1 MEEFLGMTGLERY
14 KGIQHVAYL
23 LLFLLRARG
32 FLIGHPK
39 EFNVRTMQGAALL
52 HFSVTDGQ
60 SVSLSILLLITVSD
74 TPRWVTSR
82 QSAQLGVAE
91 VFFWGGGGGVNS
103 AYRRFDVLPR
113 NLAHIQVQL
122 PEEVTCYGI
131 QTIILVRNVTMLN
144 TTQQLHLFKCC
155 ECCLVLQ
162 YPKIL

>member
-91 VFFWGGGGGVNS
+91 VFFGGGEGGLI
-103 AYRRFDVLPR
+103 R
-113 NLAHIQVQL
+113 HIDGLMYCQGIWRTYSFLRKSHVTESKQL
-122 PEEVTCYGI
+122 
-131 QTIILVRNVTMLN
+131 
-144 TTQQLHLFKCC
+144 F
-155 ECCLVLQ
+155 
-162 YPKIL
+162 